1 MNDILTNASY
11 LWLYASYMGLNQRN
25 AGRIMT
31 GIYGAQINTLE
42 CRGYTN
48 ADDEED
54 IYVKLTS
61 LQPVWDKIILGFHQ
75 WLIKNKLDIFKQSLI
90 MSFREKLKIDGRYYS
105 NGLELKY

>member
-1 MNDILTNASY
+1 MVHKSTLWNAEG
-11 LWLYASYMGLNQRN
+11 MQMPTMKN
-25 AGRIMT
+25 
-31 GIYGAQINTLE
+31 
-42 CRGYTN
+42 
-48 ADDEED
+48 
-54 IYVKLTS
+54 YVKLTS